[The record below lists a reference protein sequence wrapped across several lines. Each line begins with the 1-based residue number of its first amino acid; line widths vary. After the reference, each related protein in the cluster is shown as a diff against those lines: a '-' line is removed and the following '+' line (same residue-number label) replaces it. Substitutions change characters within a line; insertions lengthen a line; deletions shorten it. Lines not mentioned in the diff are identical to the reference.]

1 MVNIEVQISHPFC
14 ISNLIPADQ
23 QYIMLIAT
31 SRMAQHWL
39 FGCNFLLPKSA
50 VSSRLLVNNALLM
63 ASDFNFSHLIRLK
76 FLKKLLV
83 SHKFIRYMQPC
94 IEHKFLPIVGFH
106 VMPPHN
112 VEKRRTSIRWFLIM
126 SKNDFEHE
134 PSSRHKM
141 IKSLFP
147 IYINQLS

>member
-14 ISNLIPADQ
+14 IPNLIPAGQ
-23 QYIMLIAT
+23 QYSKLIAT
-31 SRMAQHWL
+31 SRIAQHWL
-39 FGCNFLLPKSA
+39 FGSKSA
-50 VSSRLLVNNALLM
+50 VSSKLLLNNALLM
-63 ASDFNFSHLIRLK
+63 ASDFNFLHLIRLK

-83 SHKFIRYMQPC
+83 SHKFIRYMQLC

-106 VMPPHN
+106 LMLPHN
-112 VEKRRTSIRWFLIM
+112 VEKRRTSIRCFLIM

-134 PSSRHKM
+134 PSSQHKM